1 MSWPGPDLA
10 VRVLVTAGV
19 AAGGCIGLALAGRAG
34 ADVLVVALAALA
46 FFALF
51 SAQAVHRE
59 LGRLRA
65 EADVTD
71 ARLRRYRLTSAGAD
85 SGLWHWEVPTGS
97 VYLSARGEAF
107 LGVAPAEPHDASAW
121 LDHVHPADIGRVRM
135 ELDDF
140 VLGRISSLDARF
152 RTIDE
157 EGAPARWLLIT
168 GVVTRD
174 GAGNALAVGGS
185 ISDVTA
191 AKQHEEELLRE
202 AFHDALT
209 GLPNRALFLDRIAH
223 ACARSQR
230 RPELLFG
237 VMFLD
242 IDAFKIVNDSL
253 GHAVGDSLLVGLAK
267 RLESCLRPADTL
279 ARLGGDEFT
288 VLVEDVVS
296 VAQMEQVAQR
306 LLDSL
311 KEPFQVGGQE
321 LVMTASIGIASS
333 ALGYVNPGDL
343 LRDADTAMYRAKADG
358 KARHCFFAAEMREGV
373 VARMNLE
380 RDLYGAIEREEFEL
394 HYQPIVDVQSGRIQG
409 FEALVRWR
417 RADGSLVQPQEF
429 VPLAEE
435 TGQIIPISFWVF
447 ERACLTMQ
455 RWRETIPGA
464 EALWVNVNVSSRHLA
479 QAGLAARLVELLH
492 RYSLPPAALRL
503 EITETVMLSPGA
515 SQSLTS
521 LREAGIELHL
531 DDFGTG
537 YSSLSYLH
545 KYPIN
550 GLKIDRAFITTLDE
564 RQRPGIVY
572 SIIQLAANL
581 SMTVTAEGVETLG
594 QLECLR
600 RYGCGR
606 AQGFYFSR
614 PVPADEIVNLLL
626 ARLPPVAATP
636 GSLGAMP

>member
-1 MSWPGPDLA
+1 MSQLLDLPALAWVLTA
-10 VRVLVTAGV
+10 VCGVCGIGWGV
-19 AAGGCIGLALAGRAG
+19 ARWE
-34 ADVLVVALAALA
+34 VRRLAAA
-46 FFALF
+46 SGAM
-51 SAQAVHRE
+51 
-59 LGRLRA
+59 
-65 EADVTD
+65 D
-71 ARLRRYRLTSAGAD
+71 ARLRRFRLSSTGAD
-85 SGLWHWEVPTGS
+85 SGLWHWDVATGE

-107 LGVAPAEPHDASAW
+107 LGVEEAEPHSANAW
-121 LDHVHPADIGRVRM
+121 LLHVHPADIERVRA

-140 VLGRISSLDARF
+140 ADGRISHLEARF
-152 RTIDE
+152 RTVAED
-157 EGAPARWLLIT
+157 GSRARWLLLCGI
-168 GVVTRD
+168 VTRD
-174 GAGNALAVGGS
+174 ALGQALAVGGS

-223 ACARSQR
+223 ACARAQR
-230 RPELLFG
+230 RPDLLFG

-253 GHAVGDSLLVGLAK
+253 GHAVGDALLVELAG
-267 RLESCLRPADTL
+267 RLLGCLRPADTL

-296 VAQMEQVAQR
+296 VEQMEQVAER

-311 KEPFQVGGQE
+311 KAPLQVGGHE
-321 LVMTASIGIASS
+321 LIMTASIGIASS
-333 ALGYVNPGDL
+333 TLGYSNPGDL
-343 LRDADTAMYRAKADG
+343 LRDADTAMYRAKAEG
-358 KARHCFFAAEMREGV
+358 KARHCLFAVEMREGV

-380 RDLYGAIEREEFEL
+380 RDLHGAIERDEFEL
-394 HYQPIVDVQSGRIQG
+394 HYQPIVDVATCVIQG
-409 FEALVRWR
+409 FEALLRWR
-417 RADGSLVQPQEF
+417 RADGGLVQPAEF

-435 TGQIIPISFWVF
+435 TGQIIPISLWVF

-455 RWRETIPGA
+455 SWRDTLPGA
-464 EALWVNVNVSSRHLA
+464 DELWMNVNVSGRQLA
-479 QAGLAARLVELLH
+479 QPGLTARLVELLD
-492 RYSLPPAALRL
+492 RYQLPPKALRL

-515 SQSLTS
+515 AQSLGA

-550 GLKIDRAFITTLDE
+550 GLKIDRAFISSLDE

-581 SMTVTAEGVETLG
+581 SMTVTAEGVETQA
-594 QLECLR
+594 QLDCLR
-600 RYGCGR
+600 RYGCGK

-614 PVPADEIVNLLL
+614 PLPAEEIESLLR
-626 ARLPPVAATP
+626 AELPLQPCDPPQPFA
-636 GSLGAMP
+636 

>member
-1 MSWPGPDLA
+1 MSWPPPGLA
-10 VRVLVTAGV
+10 VRALV
-19 AAGGCIGLALAGRAG
+19 AAALTAAGCSALALAGRPDAELL
-34 ADVLVVALAALA
+34 AAALAALA
-46 FFALF
+46 AIALF
-51 SAQAVHRE
+51 ASREVGRE
-59 LGRLRA
+59 LKKLRI
-65 EADVTD
+65 EADVMG

-85 SGLWHWEVPTGS
+85 SGLWHWEVPTGL

-107 LGVAPAEPHDASAW
+107 LGVAPAEPHEASAW
-121 LDHVHPADIGRVRM
+121 LEHVHPADIGRVRG

-140 VLGRISSLDARF
+140 ALGRISSLDARF
-152 RTIDE
+152 RTINED
-157 EGAPARWLLIT
+157 GALARWLLIS

-174 GAGNALAVGGS
+174 EAGNALAIGGS

-223 ACARSQR
+223 ACARAQR
-230 RPELLFG
+230 RPDVLFG

-253 GHAVGDSLLVGLAK
+253 GHAAGDSLLVELAK
-267 RLESCLRPADTL
+267 RLESCLRPADSL

-296 VAQMEQVAQR
+296 VEQMEQVAQR

-311 KEPFQVGGQE
+311 KAPFQVGGHE

-333 ALGYVNPGDL
+333 ALGYANAGDL

-358 KARHCFFAAEMREGV
+358 KARHCFFALEMREGV
-373 VARMNLE
+373 IARMNLE

-394 HYQPIVDVQSGRIQG
+394 HYQPIVDVQSGQIQG

-417 RADGSLVQPQEF
+417 RSDGRLVPPQEF

-455 RWRETIPGA
+455 RWRETLPGA
-464 EALWVNVNVSSRHLA
+464 EALWMNVNVSSRHLA
-479 QAGLAARLVELLH
+479 QPGLTARLVELLH
-492 RYSLPPAALRL
+492 RYKLPPAALRL

-515 SQSLTS
+515 SQSLAS

-564 RQRPGIVY
+564 GQRPGIVY

-581 SMTVTAEGVETLG
+581 SMTVTAEGVETQG

-614 PVPADEIVNLLL
+614 PVPADEIVDLLL
-626 ARLPPVAATP
+626 ATLPPLAPNPGLIGATP
-636 GSLGAMP
+636 